1 MRNVR
6 RLVEMLL
13 IAAATVAAALPLPQ
27 GAVERVY
34 SRGIYPLIQPRLTG
48 FSNSV
53 SISLFDVTVA
63 GVLAAV
69 LLLWVAGFRR
79 AMRGRTFRTIGSL
92 ARSTAAVAGLL
103 YLWFLTAWGL
113 NYRREPLRTLLDFQE
128 ERITRDALHQ
138 LALRDIDSLNALY
151 AEANRGAWPEF
162 EDVLPLLDPPFDRA
176 ERDLEMSWRARAAL
190 PKRSLFDF
198 YFQRVAVD
206 GMTDP
211 FFLETLAN
219 QGLLPFER
227 PFVIAHEWGHLA
239 GYADESEA
247 NFFAWLVCMRG
258 GAREQY
264 STWISLYGTIVS
276 AEPADDRAAVVERL
290 EPGPRSDLRAI
301 AERISRQVNPRASRA
316 GYAVYDRFLK
326 ANRVRAGIR
335 SYSEVLRLLLGTRF
349 KPDGTPALRSRQG

>member
-1 MRNVR
+1 VR
-6 RLVEMLL
+6 RLLEMLFVS
-13 IAAATVAAALPLPQ
+13 AAIVAAVLPLPQ
-27 GAVERVY
+27 SAVERLY

-48 FSNSV
+48 FSNAV
-53 SISLFDVTVA
+53 SISLFDVTVT
-63 GVLAAV
+63 GVVAAL
-69 LLLWVAGFRR
+69 LLLWVTGCRGAIR
-79 AMRGRTFRTIGSL
+79 ARTFRTIGSL
-92 ARSTAAVAGLL
+92 ALSTAAVAGLL

-113 NYRREPLRTLLDFQE
+113 NYRREPLRTRLDFQE
-128 ERITRDALHQ
+128 ERITGNSLHQ
-138 LALRDIDSLNALY
+138 LALRDVDSLNALY
-151 AEANRGAWPEF
+151 VEAYRGAWPGF
-162 EDVLPLLDPPFDRA
+162 QDVLPLLDLPFDHA
-176 ERDLEMSWRARAAL
+176 ERDLEMGWRAKAAL

-264 STWISLYGTIVS
+264 SAWISLYGTIVS
-276 AEPADDRAAVVERL
+276 AEPPGNRAAVVERL
-290 EPGPRSDLRAI
+290 EPGPQNDLRAM
-301 AERISRQVNPRASRA
+301 AERISQQVNPRASRA

-349 KPDGTPALRSRQG
+349 APDGKPLLRSRS

>member
-6 RLVEMLL
+6 RSLEMLM
-13 IAAATVAAALPLPQ
+13 IAAAIVAAVVPLPQ
-27 GAVERVY
+27 GAVERAY

-48 FSNSV
+48 FSNAV
-53 SISLFDVTVA
+53 SIALFDVTVVGVA
-63 GVLAAV
+63 GAV
-69 LLLWVAGFRR
+69 LLLWAGGFRR
-79 AMRGRTFRTIGSL
+79 AVRGRAFRTIGSL
-92 ARSTAAVAGLL
+92 ARTTAAIAALV

-128 ERITRDALHQ
+128 ERITADALHQ
-138 LALRDIDSLNALY
+138 LALRDVDSLDALY
-151 AEANRGAWPEF
+151 AEAHRGAWPEF
-162 EDVLPLLDPPFDRA
+162 EDVLPLLDRPFELA
-176 ERDLEMSWRARAAL
+176 EGDLEMRWRARAAL
-190 PKRSLFDF
+190 PKRSVFDF
-198 YFQRVAVD
+198 YFRRVAVD

-219 QGLLPFER
+219 QSLLPIER

-239 GYADESEA
+239 GFADESEA

-258 GAREQY
+258 GTREQY
-264 STWISLYGTIVS
+264 SAWISLYGTIVS
-276 AEPADDRAAVVERL
+276 AEPADGRAVIAKRL
-290 EPGPRSDLRAI
+290 EPGPRDDLRAM

-335 SYSEVLRLLLGTRF
+335 SYNEVLRLMLGTRF
-349 KPDGTPALRSRQG
+349 YPDGRPALRSRQS